1 MKIIIIGGEAAGMSA
16 AAKARR
22 AHRDAEIV
30 VYEASAIISFG
41 ACGLPYYVGNE
52 FDDAHRMTEFTPEDF
67 ARRGITVKTNHRVV
81 ALDATNKTVSVEN
94 DQSQRFTDHYDRLM
108 IATGASAATPPWPG
122 RELAGV
128 HSLRV
133 LDDGVR
139 LKGAIKDATHA
150 VVVGSGFIGLEIAE
164 ALAHQGLRVTL
175 IERAS
180 RVICDAFDAE
190 IGEFIATE
198 LAAQGIHVVTG
209 AAVEALEDDSA
220 RGEKGRVGAVITQ
233 NGRYV
238 ADLVVVAVGVRPNT
252 NFLRGSGISMLANG
266 AIVTDAYGRTSLPDV
281 YAAGDCATVVHRLSG
296 KPVYS
301 PLATVANKLG
311 RMVGENIA
319 SESGAQSRFPGMLGS
334 AAVRVFGVE
343 AGRVGL
349 SVDEARAA
357 GFDAQSVVIDDQC
370 HTSYVAGQSPLR
382 VKLVYESETCKL
394 LGGQIVGRKGAVHRI
409 DALAVAI
416 SAGLTTRDLG
426 WIDFA
431 YAPPFSR
438 TWDALNVA
446 GNVAKSGSVAV
457 SR

>member
-22 AHRDAEIV
+22 VDRDAEII
-30 VYEASAIISFG
+30 VYEASTIISFG
-41 ACGLPYYVGNE
+41 ACGLPYYVGDE
-52 FDDAHRMTEFTPEDF
+52 FDDAQRMTEFTPEDF
-67 ARRGITVKTNHRVV
+67 AKRGITVKTQHRVV
-81 ALDATNKTVSVEN
+81 ALDATNKTVTVE
-94 DQSQRFTDHYDRLM
+94 DGQGQRFTDPYDRLM

-122 RELAGV
+122 RDLAGV
-128 HSLRV
+128 HKLRV

-139 LKGAIKDATHA
+139 LKAAIKDATRA

-164 ALAHQGLRVTL
+164 ALVHQGLQVTL

-180 RVICDAFDAE
+180 RVIGEAFDAE
-190 IGEFIATE
+190 IGEVIAAE
-198 LAAQGIHVVTG
+198 LAAHGVKLVTG
-209 AAVEALEDDSA
+209 EAVEAFEGTPGATS
-220 RGEKGRVGAVITQ
+220 RVGAVITQ
-233 NGRYV
+233 RDRY
-238 ADLVVVAVGVRPNT
+238 ATDLVVSAVGVRPNT
-252 NFLRGSGISMLANG
+252 DFLRASGISLLENG
-266 AIVTDAYGRTSLPDV
+266 AIITDEYGRTSLPDV
-281 YAAGDCATVVHRLSG
+281 YAAGDCASVVHRLTG
-296 KPVYS
+296 KPFYS

-311 RMVGENIA
+311 RMIGENIA
-319 SESGAQSRFPGMLGS
+319 SESGALSEFPGMLGS

-349 SVDEARAA
+349 SVDEAIAA
-357 GFDAQSVVIDDQC
+357 GFATQSVVIDDQC

-382 VKLVYESETCKL
+382 IKLVYESGSCRL
-394 LGGQIVGRKGAVHRI
+394 LGGQIVGRKGAVHRV

-416 SAGLTTRDLG
+416 SAGLSTRDLG

-446 GNVAKSGSVAV
+446 GNVAKS
-457 SR
+457 

>member
-16 AAKARR
+16 AAKALRVD
-22 AHRDAEIV
+22 RDAEIV
-30 VYEASAIISFG
+30 VYEASKIISFG
-41 ACGLPYYVGNE
+41 ACGLPYYVGDE
-52 FDDAHRMTEFTPEDF
+52 FDDAQRMTEFTPEDF
-67 ARRGITVKTNHRVV
+67 AKRGITVKTQHRVV
-81 ALDATNKTVSVEN
+81 ALDATNKTVTVE
-94 DQSQRFTDHYDRLM
+94 DGRGQRFTDPYDRMM
-108 IATGASAATPPWPG
+108 IATGASAATPAWPG

-128 HSLRV
+128 HTLRV

-139 LKGAIKDATHA
+139 LKSAIKDAKRA

-164 ALAHQGLRVTL
+164 ALVHQGLQVTL

-180 RVICDAFDAE
+180 RVIAEAFDAE
-190 IGEFIATE
+190 IGEAIAAE
-198 LAAQGIHVVTG
+198 LSAHGVKLVTG
-209 AAVEALEDDSA
+209 EAVEAFEGTPGATS
-220 RGEKGRVGAVITQ
+220 RVGAVITQ
-233 NGRYV
+233 RDRYA
-238 ADLVVVAVGVRPNT
+238 ADLVVSAVGVRPNT
-252 NFLRGSGISMLANG
+252 DFLRASGISLLENG
-266 AIVTDAYGRTSLPDV
+266 AIITDEYGRTSLPDV
-281 YAAGDCATVVHRLSG
+281 YAAGDCASVIHRLTG
-296 KPVYS
+296 KPFYS

-311 RMVGENIA
+311 RMIGENIA
-319 SESGAQSRFPGMLGS
+319 SASGTLSEFPGMLGS

-349 SVDEARAA
+349 SVDEAIAA
-357 GFDAQSVVIDDQC
+357 GFATQSVVIDDQC

-382 VKLVYESETCKL
+382 IKLVYESGSCRL
-394 LGGQIVGRKGAVHRI
+394 LGGQIVGRKGAVHRV

-446 GNVAKSGSVAV
+446 GNVAKS
-457 SR
+457 